1 VSDSPSVGQLLRRT
15 EPDRIVEV
23 VEGYVKAYHGGRRV
37 EMLMADYRVA
47 GLWPVLRSD
56 HDLAGSLVDRSVA
69 SRVFGA
75 QRASVEPMPGPAGGF
90 RAFAPVTVWGDRLG
104 VLVVDLDT
112 DPGADGLERIGAVA
126 DELAIALA
134 LADRGTDRFRTTRR
148 RQRLTMA
155 AEMQWDLLPGR
166 ALSGPNFLLAGQL
179 EPAYAVCGD
188 HFDWSLD
195 GHRLTVTTLNGD
207 GEGLDAT
214 MLTMLAVNA
223 MRNARRS
230 GGNLV
235 EQAELASDTVFGL
248 YGGKNHVATLL
259 LEIDLETGAVIAIDA
274 GSPQAFRMRAGQ
286 TSPIILDHQLPLG
299 MFADARYDVQA
310 FTLAAGDRMFI
321 VSDGVHAAVP
331 GGRESFGT
339 RGLQA
344 ALRATRLQ
352 PATEAVGSVMRG
364 LSDYHGDDDPVDD
377 AVIVCLDWHGPR
389 VEDTEP
395 GRM

>member
-1 VSDSPSVGQLLRRT
+1 VSDSLSVGQLLRRA
-15 EPDRIVEV
+15 EPDRV
-23 VEGYVKAYHGGRRV
+23 VNVAEEYVKTYHGGRRV
-37 EMLMADYRVA
+37 EVLLADYRVA

-56 HDLAGSLVDRSVA
+56 HDTAGPLADPSA
-69 SRVFGA
+69 STRVFGS
-75 QRASVEPMPGPAGGF
+75 QRTAVESMPASGGF
-90 RAFAPVTVWGDRLG
+90 RVFLPLTVWGDRLG

-112 DPGADGLERIGAVA
+112 HPDPLSMERLSGVA
-126 DELAIALA
+126 DELALALA
-134 LADRGTDRFRTTRR
+134 LADRSTDRFRLARR

-166 ALSGPNFLLAGQL
+166 SLQGPNFLLAGQL
-179 EPAYAVCGD
+179 EPAYSVCGD

-207 GEGLDAT
+207 GNGIDAT

-259 LEIDLETGAVIAIDA
+259 LEIDLDTGVVTAIDA

-299 MFADARYDVQA
+299 MFADARYDVQT

-321 VSDGVHAAVP
+321 VSDGVHAATP
-331 GGRESFGT
+331 GGRESYGA
-339 RGLQA
+339 RALQA

-364 LSDYHGDDDPVDD
+364 LGDYHEADDLVDD
-377 AVIVCLDWHGPR
+377 AVIVCLDWHGAA
-389 VEDTEP
+389 VDDAEP
-395 GRM
+395 VRM